1 MDNSILL
8 AKFIGPFI
16 IIIGIGIL
24 FNTKIFLRIGEDF
37 FKNSALVYISGIVT
51 FLMGM
56 AIVLFHNIWVA
67 DWRVIITL
75 FGWSTLIKGAWL
87 IILPG
92 TLAKVSQIYLKNIK
106 FLVVPWIIMI
116 ALGILLTVKG
126 Y

>member
-116 ALGILLTVKG
+116 ALGILLTVK
-126 Y
+126 